1 MGKFR
6 IGEFEELLVL
16 AVAGLGDDAYG
27 ITIQRRLEK
36 QAERFVPLGAI
47 YAALIRLEEKGLLK
61 SKWGGTS
68 GKRGGRRKRLYKV
81 TEEGMT
87 ALAESRSVRETMWH
101 DIIKLQPK
109 LPDTLYKWPSVE
121 ESWSF
126 YFPEKPYVELHRAY
140 DDALH
145 EAMIIYEM
153 YRRGHWIFKP
163 K

>member
-36 QAERFVPLGAI
+36 QAQRFVPLGAI

-87 ALAESRSVRETMWH
+87 ALADSRSVRETMWR
-101 DIIKLQPK
+101 DILKLQPK
-109 LPDTLYKWPSVE
+109 
-121 ESWSF
+121 ES
-126 YFPEKPYVELHRAY
+126 PV
-140 DDALH
+140 
-145 EAMIIYEM
+145 
-153 YRRGHWIFKP
+153 
-163 K
+163 